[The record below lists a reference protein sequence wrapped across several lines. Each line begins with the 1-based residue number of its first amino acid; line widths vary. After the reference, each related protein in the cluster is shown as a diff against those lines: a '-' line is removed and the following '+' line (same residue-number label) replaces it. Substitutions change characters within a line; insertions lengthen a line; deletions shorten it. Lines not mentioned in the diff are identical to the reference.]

1 MISTEILYG
10 QGLGNQLA
18 CYVTIRTIAADKNF
32 EFGIHDPNN
41 CLGDKRY
48 NSKGLYFMDL
58 DMGNCVIESNIKNF
72 YIEMHQ
78 SHSHL
83 PIISLMSMVRFKVW
97 C

>member
-18 CYVTIRTIAADKNF
+18 CYVTVRTIASDKNF

-48 NSKGLYFMDL
+48 TKRL
-58 DMGNCVIESNIKNF
+58 
-72 YIEMHQ
+72 
-78 SHSHL
+78 
-83 PIISLMSMVRFKVW
+83 IITK
-97 C
+97 